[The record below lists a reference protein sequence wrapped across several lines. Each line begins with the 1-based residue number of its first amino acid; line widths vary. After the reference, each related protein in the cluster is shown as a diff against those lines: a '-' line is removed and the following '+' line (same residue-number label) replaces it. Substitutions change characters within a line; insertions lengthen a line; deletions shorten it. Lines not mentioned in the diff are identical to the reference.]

1 MQLKTV
7 SIDNPEKYISILKT
21 GLNSSLPGKDAQLRM
36 APSIRSFDPPANS
49 TPRQAAV
56 LIPLALIENEIFI
69 LFTHRREDLTHHGGE
84 ICFPG
89 GNHEKKDGNCIKTAL
104 RETHEEIGLPPQAVQ
119 VLGQLTPLYIFP
131 SQYIVHPIVG
141 WIPTLPPLRPN
152 ASEVARI
159 LQVPLNLL
167 LQPETI
173 QQEIGVHDGAP
184 ITIPYY
190 EFQEWHIWG
199 ATAMLLSELLV
210 LTEQILGNSSC

>member
-1 MQLKTV
+1 MQLKTILI
-7 SIDNPEKYISILKT
+7 SDPEQYIHTLKIS
-21 GLNSSLPGKDAQLRM
+21 LNSPLPGQAAQLRM
-36 APSIRSFDPPANS
+36 APSLRTLVPPANS

-56 LIPLALIENEIFI
+56 LIPLCLIESEIFI
-69 LFTHRREDLTHHGGE
+69 LFTHRQEDLTYHGGE

-89 GNHEKKDGNCIKTAL
+89 GNHDREDVNCIATAL
-104 RETHEEIGLPPQAVQ
+104 RETHEEIGLLPQAVQ
-119 VLGQLTPLYIFP
+119 VLGQLTPIYIPP

-141 WIPTLPPLRPN
+141 WIPNLPPLHPN
-152 ASEVARI
+152 ATEVARI

-173 QQEIGVHDGAP
+173 RHEIGVRNGTT

-190 EFQEWHIWG
+190 EFQAWHIWG

-210 LTEQILGNSSC
+210 ITEQILGSGSC